1 LGTNFVYRL
10 MFLLLCLP
18 QLLDWQVRPG
28 DGQKSAGLAELA
40 LLILLLGVLW
50 SNGNA
55 NGHSIF
61 LVLPQIARL
70 DSLSM
75 SGRRADAQPLKT
87 GFGLSFVDRFSVQA
101 DEFDSKSQGRVS

>member
-1 LGTNFVYRL
+1 MGTNFVYRL

-61 LVLPQIARL
+61 LVLPQLL
-70 DSLSM
+70 DWSLFLCLAVVLM
-75 SGRRADAQPLKT
+75 RNL
-87 GFGLSFVDRFSVQA
+87 
-101 DEFDSKSQGRVS
+101 